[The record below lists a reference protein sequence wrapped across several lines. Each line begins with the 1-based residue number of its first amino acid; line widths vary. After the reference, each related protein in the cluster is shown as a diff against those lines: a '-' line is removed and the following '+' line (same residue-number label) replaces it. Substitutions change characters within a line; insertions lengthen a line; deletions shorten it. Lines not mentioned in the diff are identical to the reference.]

1 MRGSALV
8 VPGAMQRLAGLFLHE
23 AVCCHLEAVPR
34 MCGATRVWGLFMFPL
49 SFGPSCEKDQSHK
62 GAKNINNCPLW
73 SIFEAPASPLL
84 TFLTF

>member
-23 AVCCHLEAVPR
+23 AVCCHLEAAPR

-49 SFGPSCEKDQSHK
+49 SFGPSCEKDQSHNIARTK
-62 GAKNINNCPLW
+62 G
-73 SIFEAPASPLL
+73 
-84 TFLTF
+84 